1 MHDSATRFIR
11 ITALA
16 SGLLPVSAAAAQG
29 EKPNIVVIV
38 ADDLL
43 SSEISCYGGRNLE
56 TANIDRLARE
66 GLRMTGAYASMAM
79 SVPIRASLYTGLYP
93 ARHGSWLN
101 HKDTFLGTK
110 TVCEYMAEEGYRVA
124 RAGKNHPVNLD
135 VYRFEELP
143 GFPVN
148 CVSREAS
155 YDTSGIRE
163 FIARDDPRPFL
174 LFVCSIHPHAPWT
187 WGDPSEFDPDRLVMP
202 ENCIG
207 DRRMREIFTHY
218 LAEVRALDDEV
229 GSVLETLTECGELD
243 NTLVLFLGEQGPQL
257 PGGKWTCWY
266 PGVHSALLAR
276 YPARIRPGRVS
287 DAVVQYE
294 DLLPTFID
302 LAGGRRRRELD
313 GKSFKKV
320 LFGEQAK
327 ARRYAYAMHN
337 NCTAGNAYPIR
348 SIRDGRYV
356 LIWNLLPDSS
366 FCKTF
371 MDLRKPANRKGWWP
385 VWTDAAK
392 RDSVARR
399 LIGRYVHRPE
409 FEFYDLADDPWE
421 MNNRIGDP
429 AYRARIDRMK
439 RELKGWM
446 KRQGDTGVGMDVPF
460 RNRPR
465 K

>member
-1 MHDSATRFIR
+1 
-11 ITALA
+11 
-16 SGLLPVSAAAAQG
+16 
-29 EKPNIVVIV
+29 
-38 ADDLL
+38 
-43 SSEISCYGGRNLE
+43 
-56 TANIDRLARE
+56 
-66 GLRMTGAYASMAM
+66 MTGAYASMAM

-124 RAGKNHPVNLD
+124 RAGKNHPVNPD

-148 CVSREAS
+148 CVSCEAP

-187 WGDPSEFDPDRLVMP
+187 WGDPSESIR
-202 ENCIG
+202 
-207 DRRMREIFTHY
+207 T
-218 LAEVRALDDEV
+218 ASSA
-229 GSVLETLTECGELD
+229 GELHRRPAHAGD
-243 NTLVLFLGEQGPQL
+243 FHPLSGRGPGAGQRGRLGAGDADRVRRAGQYAGFVSRRA
-257 PGGKWTCWY
+257 GT
-266 PGVHSALLAR
+266 
-276 YPARIRPGRVS
+276 PASGRQV
-287 DAVVQYE
+287 
-294 DLLPTFID
+294 DLLVSRRAQRP
-302 LAGGRRRRELD
+302 AGALSGAPRPDAFRMPSCSTKTCFRPSLTSPGAGARRELD
-313 GKSFKKV
+313 GESFKKV
-320 LFGEQAK
+320 LFGEREK

-337 NCTAGNAYPIR
+337 NCTAGNAYPVR
-348 SIRDGRYV
+348 SIRDERYA

-366 FCKTF
+366 FYKTF
-371 MDLRKPANRKGWWP
+371 MDLGKPANRKGWWP
-385 VWTDAAK
+385 VWTDAAQ

-399 LIGRYVHRPE
+399 LVGRYVHRPE

-446 KRQGDTGVGMDVPF
+446 KRQGDTGVGDGCPVPQPAPQVTPPGDTK
-460 RNRPR
+460 RPSDGFIPPKAVSFATHR
-465 K
+465 AQS

>member
-1 MHDSATRFIR
+1 MYDSATRFIR

-16 SGLLPVSAAAAQG
+16 SGLLPVTAAAAQDRR
-29 EKPNIVVIV
+29 PNIVVIV

-124 RAGKNHPVNLD
+124 RAGKNHPVNPD

-148 CVSREAS
+148 CVSREAP

-218 LAEVRALDDEV
+218 LAEVRALDNEV

-257 PGGKWTCWY
+257 PGGKWT
-266 PGVHSALLAR
+266 
-276 YPARIRPGRVS
+276 
-287 DAVVQYE
+287 
-294 DLLPTFID
+294 
-302 LAGGRRRRELD
+302 
-313 GKSFKKV
+313 
-320 LFGEQAK
+320 
-327 ARRYAYAMHN
+327 
-337 NCTAGNAYPIR
+337 
-348 SIRDGRYV
+348 
-356 LIWNLLPDSS
+356 
-366 FCKTF
+366 
-371 MDLRKPANRKGWWP
+371 
-385 VWTDAAK
+385 
-392 RDSVARR
+392 
-399 LIGRYVHRPE
+399 
-409 FEFYDLADDPWE
+409 
-421 MNNRIGDP
+421 
-429 AYRARIDRMK
+429 
-439 RELKGWM
+439 
-446 KRQGDTGVGMDVPF
+446 
-460 RNRPR
+460 
-465 K
+465 